1 MEIAI
6 IGYGRMGK
14 EIERLAV
21 QRGHSVRSI
30 IDPVAARSAEQA
42 NRRSSQHVRLRFT
55 ALLFKEITSESLEGV
70 DVAIEF
76 TSPEAAAP
84 SSGALEYSFR
94 AAGLK
99 SPCGTAAKNWDYG
112 S

>member
-42 NRRSSQHVRLRFT
+42 NRRT
-55 ALLFKEITSESLEGV
+55 GE
-70 DVAIEF
+70 
-76 TSPEAAAP
+76 AP
-84 SSGALEYSFR
+84 S
-94 AAGLK
+94 
-99 SPCGTAAKNWDYG
+99 T
-112 S
+112 